1 MEIAWALPQGYTPTE
16 ELTADKLKEIA
27 PIWAPYEVWPRVW
40 HDNVIT
46 NDFDVARN
54 LMSHGF
60 DKQCNL
66 WINDDFYVG
75 LNRPDSVNTYTWSD
89 SVEIENKEELL
100 ALQLA
105 SSRYDIIL
113 CVGWDI
119 HSTAEYKPN
128 TIEKHMRQNY
138 LNYLTAIVKQSETQ
152 FVFIDLKGNN
162 QHPGLTEQDNFSM
175 DTLENTLELLKTL

>member
-1 MEIAWALPQGYTPTE
+1 M
-16 ELTADKLKEIA
+16 
-27 PIWAPYEVWPRVW
+27 
-40 HDNVIT
+40 
-46 NDFDVARN
+46 
-54 LMSHGF
+54 
-60 DKQCNL
+60 
-66 WINDDFYVG
+66 
-75 LNRPDSVNTYTWSD
+75 
-89 SVEIENKEELL
+89 
-100 ALQLA
+100 QLA